1 MVQRQMFQH
10 GHQMFIQNVET
21 EVEEMFW
28 ADPNIHILHQQ
39 FAAKY
44 IAGFEVRGAIRKRL
58 GWRWATAVPGVSTS
72 GCAGSLGPFLRQPEL
87 RALPPAG
94 AQHQAVRGQAQEREE
109 LDQSRRSQSAGF
121 AASRFPPPRPS
132 GTCLLRPSTHPP
144 TCLRASPLPS
154 VRQRRPPAAA
164 QRRPPLWPNGAPIG
178 AAPREPALVPHGAR
192 PERPLDA
199 DVRQRCTVDPAG
211 DPSLHSSVAPSAAAN
226 VGCTRAVGECGLHTL
241 RCRA

>member
-1 MVQRQMFQH
+1 MCVQDAESREYYQMFDTRWEDMKKYKKEFLKVVQRQMFQH

-121 AASRFPPPRPS
+121 AASRSLLHVRPGLACFVRAPNPPACAP
-132 GTCLLRPSTHPP
+132 LL
-144 TCLRASPLPS
+144 LPS
-154 VRQRRPPAAA
+154 VRQRRPPRCGPTA
-164 QRRPPLWPNGAPIG
+164 RRSGL
-178 AAPREPALVPHGAR
+178 PRGNRL
-192 PERPLDA
+192 
-199 DVRQRCTVDPAG
+199 
-211 DPSLHSSVAPSAAAN
+211 
-226 VGCTRAVGECGLHTL
+226 TL
-241 RCRA
+241 R

>member
-1 MVQRQMFQH
+1 MQDAESREYYQMFDTRWEDMKKYKKEFLKVVQRQMFQH

-44 IAGFEVRGAIRKRL
+44 IAGFEVSGAIRKRL
-58 GWRWATAVPGVSTS
+58 GWRWATVESGVSTS

-121 AASRFPPPRPS
+121 CGLALPSPRPS

-144 TCLRASPLPS
+144 ACAPLLLPS
-154 VRQRRPPAAA
+154 VRQRRLCTTVAQWRTDRGCPA
-164 QRRPPLWPNGAPIG
+164 GT
-178 AAPREPALVPHGAR
+178 GAR
-192 PERPLDA
+192 STWR
-199 DVRQRCTVDPAG
+199 
-211 DPSLHSSVAPSAAAN
+211 S
-226 VGCTRAVGECGLHTL
+226 TRTAT
-241 RCRA
+241 

>member
-1 MVQRQMFQH
+1 MQDAESREYYQMFDTRWEDMKKYKKEFLKVVQRQMFQH

-121 AASRFPPPRPS
+121 AASRS
-132 GTCLLRPSTHPP
+132 LLHVRLGLA
-144 TCLRASPLPS
+144 CFVRAPNHLP
-154 VRQRRPPAAA
+154 
-164 QRRPPLWPNGAPIG
+164 
-178 AAPREPALVPHGAR
+178 AR
-192 PERPLDA
+192 L
-199 DVRQRCTVDPAG
+199 
-211 DPSLHSSVAPSAAAN
+211 SS
-226 VGCTRAVGECGLHTL
+226 
-241 RCRA
+241 CRACVSVGHHCGPA